1 MTKPHG
7 AGPEGTPVDLIG
19 QPIGRRA
26 APGVGISIYP
36 AGGTP
41 MAKAEHNGVYK
52 LGESQFV
59 IRKGDVLPDGAEM
72 LAEVV
77 EGDAEIVSVEYEE
90 RAKKAAPQNRSKGS
104 APENRSEG

>member
-59 IRKGDVLPDGAEM
+59 IRKGDALPEGAE
-72 LAEVV
+72 LVTAAE
-77 EGDAEIVSVEYEE
+77 EPADEE
-90 RAKKAAPQNRSKGS
+90 RAKKAAPSNRSRGA
-104 APENRSEG
+104 APENREG

>member
-19 QPIGRRA
+19 QPIGHRA
-26 APGVGISIYP
+26 APGVGILIYP

-59 IRKGDVLPDGAEM
+59 IRKGDPLPEGAE
-72 LAEVV
+72 LVTAE
-77 EGDAEIVSVEYEE
+77 EPADEE

>member
-1 MTKPHG
+1 
-7 AGPEGTPVDLIG
+7 
-19 QPIGRRA
+19 
-26 APGVGISIYP
+26 VGISIYP

-41 MAKAEHNGVYK
+41 MAKAEQHGVYK

-59 IRKGDVLPDGAEM
+59 IRKGDPLPEGAE
-72 LAEVV
+72 LVTAE
-77 EGDAEIVSVEYEE
+77 EPADEE

>member
-59 IRKGDVLPDGAEM
+59 IRKGDPLPEGAE
-72 LAEVV
+72 LVTAAE
-77 EGDAEIVSVEYEE
+77 EPADEE
-90 RAKKAAPQNRSKGS
+90 RAKKAAPQNRSKGA
-104 APENRSEG
+104 APENREG